1 MFWLVNFD
9 AKKFRTF
16 LFFLNKNMNERKL
29 LIDTDTRHTTSS
41 GLQHSESFT
50 SLAPFVGTV
59 KIEHFSFLR
68 WLVNFDSH
76 CIFSR
81 YDNISYILLLFR
93 VFNSYLY
100 SSRMS
105 DKHTYVHRSRR
116 NMDWRFI
123 CLHWCEFFVVSSEQI
138 HSSCLKSV

>member
-41 GLQHSESFT
+41 ALQHSESFM
-50 SLAPFVGTV
+50 SLAPFVGTI

-68 WLVNFDSH
+68 WLVNFGSH
-76 CIFSR
+76 CICNFLYQLYPSV
-81 YDNISYILLLFR
+81 YDSFESIICYFFAFPAPYNYYHK
-93 VFNSYLY
+93 NG
-100 SSRMS
+100 
-105 DKHTYVHRSRR
+105 RR
-116 NMDWRFI
+116 D
-123 CLHWCEFFVVSSEQI
+123 EQI
-138 HSSCLKSV
+138 ELISNVKKEKYNLFIHT

>member
-50 SLAPFVGTV
+50 SLAPFVGTI

-76 CIFSR
+76 CIF
-81 YDNISYILLLFR
+81 DL
-93 VFNSYLY
+93 
-100 SSRMS
+100 
-105 DKHTYVHRSRR
+105 
-116 NMDWRFI
+116 
-123 CLHWCEFFVVSSEQI
+123 SE
-138 HSSCLKSV
+138 SM